1 MQNLIFTK
9 IINMK
14 VKEIISLFEQL
25 SPLAYAEDFDNTGLL
40 VGDSDATVTGIL
52 VTLDTLESVVDEAIE
67 KNCNLIVSFH
77 PIIFTG
83 LKSITGKTYV
93 ERTVQKAI
101 RHNISI
107 FSNHTALDNSWMG
120 VNAKIC
126 EKLGLKNR
134 KILIPKKST
143 IKKLITFV
151 PTDNVDEVRNALFEA
166 GAGNIGNYD
175 HCSFN
180 IEGMGSFKGNEDSNP
195 QLGKKGEMRYE
206 KEIQIGVTF
215 GKHQQ
220 SKILKALF
228 QSHPYEEVAYEITT
242 LENQNQHIGMGMIGE
257 LETEMAEKDFLNFL
271 KKTMRTDCIRH
282 SELLGNSI
290 KKIAVLGGS
299 GSFAI
304 KAAQDAGATA
314 FVSADFKY
322 HDFFMAENT
331 ILLADIGHYE
341 SEQYTKELL
350 YSFLKKKIA
359 NFAPLL
365 PEGKILISKINTNP
379 ISYL

>member
-1 MQNLIFTK
+1 
-9 IINMK
+9 MK
-14 VKEIISLFEQL
+14 VKEIISLLEEL
-25 SPLAYAEDFDNTGLL
+25 SPLAYSEDFDNTGLL
-40 VGDSDATVTGIL
+40 VGDAETIVTGIL
-52 VTLDTLESVVDEAIE
+52 VTLDTLESVVNEAIE
-67 KNCNLIVSFH
+67 KKCNLIVSFH
-77 PIIFTG
+77 PIIFSG
-83 LKSITGKTYV
+83 LKSLTGKTYV

-107 FSNHTALDNSWMG
+107 FSNHTALDNSWNG

-134 KILIPKKST
+134 QILIPQKST

-151 PTDNVDEVRNALFEA
+151 PMGNAEKVRNALFEA
-166 GAGNIGNYD
+166 GGGNIGNYD
-175 HCSFN
+175 NCSFN
-180 IEGMGSFKGNEDSNP
+180 IEGTGSFKGNEDSNP
-195 QLGKKGEMRYE
+195 QFGKKGKMRYE
-206 KEIQIGVTF
+206 TEIQIGIIF

-220 SKILKALF
+220 SKIIKALLE
-228 QSHPYEEVAYEITT
+228 SHPYEEVAYEITT
-242 LENQNQHIGMGMIGE
+242 LENKNQHIGMGMVGE
-257 LETEMAEKDFLNFL
+257 FEMEMTEKYFLKFL
-271 KKTMRTDCIRH
+271 KKTMKTDCVRH
-282 SELLGNSI
+282 SELLGKSI
-290 KKIAVLGGS
+290 KKVAVLGGS

-304 KAAQDAGATA
+304 DAAKNAGATA
-314 FVSADFKY
+314 FISSDFKY
-322 HDFFMAENT
+322 HDFFRAENT

-365 PEGKILISKINTNP
+365 SEDKILVSQINTNP